1 MISQLVKRGSRL
13 RCFSMANA
21 VVIISMCLGFRSRG
35 HVKAFQSTI
44 LTRNTQQCSQQ
55 TRPLIATAASLIQDA
70 IDSSDTTS
78 SSPFDA
84 IKKLQSSN
92 VQSIEKCKINN
103 TFTLLNVLQP
113 YVSRSNKHSSNKQHG
128 NREIENQILRLGQ
141 KGRTEEALQLY
152 FSVYSLDRIRNM
164 YRSKSMSL
172 QSKGK
177 EIDESALLSDIIH
190 NNMGWEKGDNSDQE
204 MSSLQN
210 LLELSKHIRPTTRLL
225 NLAIDACARAHPV
238 RQDMAF
244 SLFHSACVEEKAISP
259 NVFTF
264 GSLLASCARNR
275 DIDTSLQLLHEIES
289 GKYLDVVPNGVIYS
303 TVISA
308 CERSVGRRGGSGN
321 NDMVDLAL
329 ELLNNATLA
338 LSMDTKSG
346 KSAEGNGIGVVGF
359 NAAISTMARG
369 AEWKMAVQL
378 LDDMIMQSTA
388 APDEGTKTNVTA
400 AATLLHVTK
409 NERYSHRVFFIPKPD
424 EVTFG
429 TVLAACERA
438 GEWDELLRI
447 AHTSK
452 EYGVILDGIAL
463 TSVLHACQQ
472 LGLADDAL
480 DYLEMMKQLNV
491 NDESNESGNG
501 MTMRRT
507 NGRMRKGAKQAL
519 RGPDGVAYRLAI
531 SACARSPGRWQD
543 GLRLLDEMRESAI
556 QSNNTGNAPDV
567 VAYTAA
573 IAGCSEAGE
582 YRHAIRLI
590 KKMKAEGI
598 QPNVVTFSAVINA
611 CASASAQ
618 LSKKKDDGDRS
629 IDSDDV
635 KTPML
640 KALKLLDAMRASTSS
655 IPPNIVTYNAAIRAC
670 AEGMDLE
677 GAFRLLRQLT
687 DDGLE
692 PTVVT
697 FGSLMTAC
705 ERVGNVKAASKVFRM
720 VKEQSEE
727 SGIRLN
733 EIIYGAAISCC
744 RKAGEVSYQ
753 FINRLVL
760 FVQR

>member
-1 MISQLVKRGSRL
+1 MVKRRSRL
-13 RCFSMANA
+13 RCFSITNVM
-21 VVIISMCLGFRSRG
+21 IIVLVCMGFQSLG
-35 HVKAFQSTI
+35 HVKAFQFTI
-44 LTRNTQQCSQQ
+44 HKRNMHSQQ
-55 TRPLIATAASLIQDA
+55 HICNTNKIVVNKQTHPLITTAASLIQDA
-70 IDSSDTTS
+70 IDSPDTA
-78 SSPFDA
+78 SSPFDSTEQM
-84 IKKLQSSN
+84 QSSIQDSN

-103 TFTLLNVLQP
+103 IFTLINVLQP
-113 YVSRSNKHSSNKQHG
+113 YASSYNKHNSNKQHG

-141 KGRTEEALQLY
+141 KGRTAKALQLY

-177 EIDESALLSDIIH
+177 EIDASLLISDIIH
-190 NNMGWEKGDNSDQE
+190 NNMGWEKSDNADQE
-204 MSSLQN
+204 ISLLQN
-210 LLELSKHIRPTTRLL
+210 LLEQLKNIRPTTRLL

-244 SLFHSACVEEKAISP
+244 SLFQSACVDEKAISP

-275 DIDTSLQLLHEIES
+275 DIDTSLQLLHDIES

-308 CERSVGRRGGSGN
+308 CERSAGDLAGSGN
-321 NDMVDLAL
+321 NNMIGLAL

-346 KSAEGNGIGVVGF
+346 QSSERGNGIGVVGF

-369 AEWKMAVQL
+369 AEWKLAVQL
-378 LDDMIMQSTA
+378 LDEMIMQSKYVTGA
-388 APDEGTKTNVTA
+388 GVETNFTTA
-400 AATLLHVTK
+400 AALLHVIK
-409 NERYSHRVFFIPKPD
+409 DERYSDRVFFIPKPD

-438 GEWDELLRI
+438 GEWEELLRI
-447 AHTSK
+447 ARTSK
-452 EYGVILDGIAL
+452 EYGVTLDGIAL

-472 LGLADDAL
+472 LGLADEAL
-480 DYLEMMKQLNV
+480 DYLDLMKQLGSKDAN
-491 NDESNESGNG
+491 NESRNG
-501 MTMRRT
+501 MAERRT

-543 GLRLLDEMRESAI
+543 GLRLLDEMRESANR
-556 QSNNTGNAPDV
+556 SNNTANAPDV

-590 KKMKAEGI
+590 KTMKAEGI

-618 LSKKKDDGDRS
+618 LSKRKEDGDRS
-629 IDSDDV
+629 IESDDV
-635 KTPML
+635 KLPML
-640 KALKLLDAMRASTSS
+640 KGETHC
-655 IPPNIVTYNAAIRAC
+655 V
-670 AEGMDLE
+670 
-677 GAFRLLRQLT
+677 AFLNFQ
-687 DDGLE
+687 
-692 PTVVT
+692 
-697 FGSLMTAC
+697 
-705 ERVGNVKAASKVFRM
+705 KVW
-720 VKEQSEE
+720 
-727 SGIRLN
+727 L
-733 EIIYGAAISCC
+733 AISHCLIFASFETIGC
-744 RKAGEVSYQ
+744 HESANKFHIA
-753 FINRLVL
+753 
-760 FVQR
+760 